1 MSEVSE
7 HSVTPPKIAEAVR
20 VEDPAATAVPVV
32 IYGAEASL
40 AGLTV
45 TALGLLETKETLVG
59 LIFVTVAVNGQVSP
73 VLKVFGLGV
82 RVTVQAATEISDVS
96 KQVPP
101 RLIVAVA
108 VTVEDPLE
116 TPVTVVS

>member
-1 MSEVSE
+1 
-7 HSVTPPKIAEAVR
+7 
-20 VEDPAATAVPVV
+20 
-32 IYGAEASL
+32 L
-40 AGLTV
+40 A
-45 TALGLLETKETLVG
+45 
-59 LIFVTVAVNGQVSP
+59 TVAVNGQVSP
-73 VLKVFGLGV
+73 TYKFFGLGV
-82 RVTVQAATEISDVS
+82 RVTVQAGTVITDVS